1 MKILKYKGYKK
12 DWLINKMKEEKLR
25 CFSFFNFIFLLENK
39 QTLDLII
46 KKKFLNKND
55 YNKCFLI
62 KQKNNLYI
70 ADEKMIYDEEIIE
83 EIRKIEEDNIYK
95 VSINKQSTLS
105 SIIHLKII
113 RISNYDVIEDTFLNI
128 LEKETIIEFLEL
140 FQEKEIK
147 MSQRFQDLITEDLK
161 NRFLKKHSINIEEFN
176 FSLFIKNDEENYD
189 IELTNIHGKR
199 LLVRNVKINFYNSNI
214 NFAGLDDF
222 ISL

>member
-25 CFSFFNFIFLLENK
+25 YFSFFNFIFLLENK

-128 LEKETIIEFLEL
+128 LEKKTIIEFLEL

>member
-25 CFSFFNFIFLLENK
+25 YFSFFNFIFLLENK

>member
-25 CFSFFNFIFLLENK
+25 YFSFFNFIFLLENK

-46 KKKFLNKND
+46 KKNFLNKND

>member
-25 CFSFFNFIFLLENK
+25 YFSFFNFIFLLENK

-70 ADEKMIYDEEIIE
+70 ADEKMIYDEETIE